1 VAAKNDAQA
10 VFAIEPVGNL
20 RQYMKDKAQN
30 QDLSNFFTVD
40 GLITEI
46 PFPNNFA
53 DICMGGHVFGDA
65 PEAEDTE
72 MTRVTK
78 PGGMVVLCPGNND
91 KDEGWHQFLVEQGY
105 QWSRFEEPEDDIK
118 RKYWKIVK

>member
-78 PGGMVVLCPGNND
+78 AGINFSLSKVTNGLGLRSLKTILNASTGKSSNERHRRP
-91 KDEGWHQFLVEQGY
+91 WY
-105 QWSRFEEPEDDIK
+105 
-118 RKYWKIVK
+118 